1 MADLALENKDQ
12 KKVLEVLQDKQQS
25 NNESI
30 KNFIFSLLIR
40 DKHLFEQYSDFLEEL
55 IQKSAEVEILEVLLK
70 LYVSKGDQSRQAL
83 ILKRIL

>member
-70 LYVSKGDQSRQAL
+70 LYESKGDQSRQAL